1 MLLTHWI
8 GLFCDRLNPVQTLAK
23 NRRTPSRFTN
33 FQIQSTQPFK
43 LSTEP
48 TIPRQKNPPG
58 PQPKKWV
65 KATRDWRLR
74 PFPQGSEYLTI
85 IYTLQNPNLH
95 SFGPLG
101 LFLQNQSPRL
111 QLWPSFG
118 AAGAATG
125 AFLHGHSED
134 SFGVLQGLTLPYIIL

>member
-74 PFPQGSEYLTI
+74 P
-85 IYTLQNPNLH
+85 
-95 SFGPLG
+95 
-101 LFLQNQSPRL
+101 
-111 QLWPSFG
+111 SFG